1 MIRKRPLYL
10 LILLLGYGFLYA
22 PILALVVYSF
32 NDSRL
37 VTIWEGFSF
46 RWYVSLFQNQE
57 LLGSAWLSLR
67 IAFVSATL
75 AVVLGT
81 LSAFTLARIKQFRGR
96 RLFNILIVSP
106 LIMPEVITGLSL
118 LLLFVFMQQA
128 IGWPENRG
136 FVTIA
141 IAHTTIAFAYVTVI
155 MRTRLSDEYSRYEEA
170 AQDLGAHP
178 LKVFFVI
185 TLPMISPAL
194 IAGWLISFT
203 LSLDDLVVASFVS
216 GPDTTTLPMYIYST
230 LKFGVTPE
238 INALATI
245 LVAFVTL
252 SAGIAGWIMFRRE
265 KELEHIVD

>member
-1 MIRKRPLYL
+1 MKKRPLYL
-10 LILLLGYGFLYA
+10 IILLLGYAFLYI
-22 PILALVVYSF
+22 PILALVIYSF

-37 VTIWEGFSF
+37 VTVWEGFSF
-46 RWYVSLFQNQE
+46 RWYGSLFHNAD
-57 LLGSAWLSLR
+57 LLQAAWLSLR
-67 IAFVSATL
+67 IAFTSATL
-75 AVVLGT
+75 AVILGT
-81 LSAFTLARIKQFRGR
+81 MAAFTLARIKRFYGQ

-118 LLLFVFMQQA
+118 LLLFVSMQQV

-136 FVTIA
+136 FITIA
-141 IAHTTIAFAYVTVI
+141 IAHTTIALAYVTVI
-155 MRTRLSDEYSRYEEA
+155 VRTRLSDENSRYEEA

-185 TLPMISPAL
+185 TLPLISPAL

-252 SAGIAGWIMFRRE
+252 SAGIAGYIMFRRE
-265 KELEHIVD
+265 KELEHIID